1 MFIHLEDL
9 IIFSVLL
16 ILGAIG
22 FRIYYIKQIKQWYS
36 MYSEVNDKYRKAIDE
51 LSEYKRKDI
60 LNQ

>member
-9 IIFSVLL
+9 IIFSVLF

-22 FRIYYIKQIKQWYS
+22 FRIYYIKQIKKWYS